1 MSDSYADEVIQEVNE
16 AIKSYVDCVVPK
28 LCEASYH
35 LFTGGGKRLRP
46 LILVAFSDLLGGRR
60 DRAIKAG
67 AAVEMLH
74 NFTLIHDDIMDND
87 TMRRGLPTVHVK
99 YGVPMAILAGD
110 LLHALAFKALNDA
123 FRGSKYAYEAI
134 DLFVKGII
142 TISEGQALD
151 MSFEERTDVTEQEYM
166 DMIYR
171 KTAALFMVSS
181 GLGAYVA
188 EAEEEVIHAM
198 EYGKNLGIAFQI
210 VDDILGLIGD
220 EKELGK
226 PLYSD
231 IREGKKT
238 VLVLKTL
245 REASEP
251 EKEVVLSALGNK
263 NASKETL
270 TKAAE
275 IIKAHSLDFAYA
287 LAERYKG
294 EALKAL
300 SSIKSV
306 RDDRP
311 LKLLT
316 ELAELTVKRRK

>member
-1 MSDSYADEVIQEVNE
+1 
-16 AIKSYVDCVVPK
+16 
-28 LCEASYH
+28 
-35 LFTGGGKRLRP
+35 
-46 LILVAFSDLLGGRR
+46 
-60 DRAIKAG
+60 
-67 AAVEMLH
+67 
-74 NFTLIHDDIMDND
+74 
-87 TMRRGLPTVHVK
+87 
-99 YGVPMAILAGD
+99 
-110 LLHALAFKALNDA
+110 
-123 FRGSKYAYEAI
+123 
-134 DLFVKGII
+134 
-142 TISEGQALD
+142 

-188 EAEEEVIHAM
+188 EAEEEVIQAM

-311 LKLLT
+311 LKLLN